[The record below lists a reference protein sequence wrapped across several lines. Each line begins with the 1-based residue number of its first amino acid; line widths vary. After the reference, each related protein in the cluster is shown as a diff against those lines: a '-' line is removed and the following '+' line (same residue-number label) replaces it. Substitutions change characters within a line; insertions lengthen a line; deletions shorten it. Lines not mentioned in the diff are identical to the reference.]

1 MHPSV
6 SIVIRGYNRERYI
19 GRAIESV
26 LAQTYQDFDLLVWD
40 DGSSDGTAKVAIECA
55 KKDSRVRLA
64 AYDHRGA
71 VKSLKS
77 ALADTFGPYLC
88 WVDSDDMLAPT
99 ALEETV
105 AALDGN
111 PSVGMVYTD
120 YQVIDTSDQVKSYGR
135 RCRIPYSKDR
145 LLLDFM
151 TFHFR
156 LIRRSVFEQAG
167 GIDDEFRCAEDYDL
181 CLRLSEITEIRR
193 IQKPLYHYRIHPKSV
208 SHEMRLEQVHWS
220 RAAISRALKRRGLS
234 ERFEVDLQIHERF
247 SLKRRNPDG

>member
-40 DGSSDGTAKVAIECA
+40 DGSNDGTAKVAIECA

-77 ALADTFGPYLC
+77 ALADTFGQYLC

-105 AALDGN
+105 AVLEGN
-111 PSVGMVYTD
+111 PTVGMVYTD
-120 YQVIDTSDQVKSYGR
+120 YQVIDASDQVKSYGR

-145 LLLDFM
+145 MLLDFM

-156 LIRRSVFEQAG
+156 LIRRSAFEQAG

-193 IQKPLYHYRIHPKSV
+193 IQKPLYHYRIHHKSV
-208 SHEMRLEQVHWS
+208 SQEMRLEQVHWS
-220 RAAISRALKRRGLS
+220 REAISRALKRRGLS

>member
-193 IQKPLYHYRIHPKSV
+193 IQKPLYHYRIHPESV
-208 SHEMRLEQVHWS
+208 SHEMRLEQVQWS
-220 RAAISRALKRRGLS
+220 REAISRALERRGLS
-234 ERFEVDLQIHERF
+234 ERFEVDLQIREQFR
-247 SLKRRNPDG
+247 LKRRNPDG

>member
-40 DGSSDGTAKVAIECA
+40 DGSSDGTAKVVIECA

-88 WVDSDDMLAPT
+88 WVDSDDTLAPT
-99 ALEETV
+99 ALEET
-105 AALDGN
+105 AAVLDGN